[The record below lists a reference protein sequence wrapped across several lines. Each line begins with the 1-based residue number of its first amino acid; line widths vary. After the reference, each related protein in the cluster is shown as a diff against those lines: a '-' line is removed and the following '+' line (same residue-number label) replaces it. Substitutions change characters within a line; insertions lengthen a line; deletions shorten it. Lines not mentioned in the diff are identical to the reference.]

1 VNDSKYSK
9 VKWIFFVNFFSVVK
23 LGDLQAPLQ
32 TFEKALELAK
42 ILEDEAAEK
51 AISKTINDIN
61 DRIAQGKEK
70 STWEYRQTP

>member
-1 VNDSKYSK
+1 MTASIQ
-9 VKWIFFVNFFSVVK
+9 VKWNFFMNFFSVVK
-23 LGDLQAPLQ
+23 LGDLQAALQ

-70 STWEYRQTP
+70 STW

>member
-1 VNDSKYSK
+1 M
-9 VKWIFFVNFFSVVK
+9 KWNFFVNFFSVVK
-23 LGDLQAPLQ
+23 LGDLQAALQ

-70 STWEYRQTP
+70 STW

>member
-1 VNDSKYSK
+1 MKRN
-9 VKWIFFVNFFSVVK
+9 FFVNFFSVVK
-23 LGDLQAPLQ
+23 LGDLQAALQ

-70 STWEYRQTP
+70 STW

>member
-1 VNDSKYSK
+1 M
-9 VKWIFFVNFFSVVK
+9 KWNFFVNFFSVVK
-23 LGDLQAPLQ
+23 LGDLQAALQ

-70 STWEYRQTP
+70 STG

>member
-1 VNDSKYSK
+1 MNDSKYSK